1 MMAKKEKKKRN
12 RVTLN
17 KNKSIKQKIARST

>member
-1 MMAKKEKKKRN
+1 MMAKKERKKRN

-17 KNKSIKQKIARST
+17 KNNSIKQETAGST